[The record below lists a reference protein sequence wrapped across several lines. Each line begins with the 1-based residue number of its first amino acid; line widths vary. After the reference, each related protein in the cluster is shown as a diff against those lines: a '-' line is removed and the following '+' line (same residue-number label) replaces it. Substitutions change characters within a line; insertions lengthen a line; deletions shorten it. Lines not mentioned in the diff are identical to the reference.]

1 VLYTL
6 LASYRLTAGLDKGGY
21 YNERFL
27 RGRIDLV
34 ANIQRVKVKGTG
46 VRAKANPED
55 EPNLYFY
62 PAIDS
67 AASKAGITTINTEA
81 AADVDMVMSSDDCQ
95 KVPAFET
102 EDPPLSTTTMMPP
115 PPRQVLPLPTSMM
128 MVPRNY
134 DKVQDSLEQN
144 AERLIQDQ
152 KQKQL
157 RSQHVGGLLDQAMV
171 TSSSAMMVPDE
182 TREPTY
188 VDVNFDKL
196 IDEMFRHDQSL
207 DFSDLLKLA
216 AV

>member
-1 VLYTL
+1 
-6 LASYRLTAGLDKGGY
+6 
-21 YNERFL
+21 
-27 RGRIDLV
+27 
-34 ANIQRVKVKGTG
+34 
-46 VRAKANPED
+46 
-55 EPNLYFY
+55 
-62 PAIDS
+62 
-67 AASKAGITTINTEA
+67 
-81 AADVDMVMSSDDCQ
+81 
-95 KVPAFET
+95 
-102 EDPPLSTTTMMPP
+102 
-115 PPRQVLPLPTSMM
+115 

-152 KQKQL
+152 KR